1 MARSDYGI
9 GGVIMRNFFRLLM
22 WIFILL
28 LISGVVLSVTFLL
41 ERPLIEGVYV
51 LVGIFSIWFSIVL
64 VRKAIIRYRA
74 KSQVKSLLN
83 TENPEDQN
91 DNLGMTPSELKKSLS
106 GRWNQTIRA
115 LKRSQLKFQGDP
127 LYVLPWYMIFGRPAS
142 GKSTSLRNA
151 KLLLPSIDLSI
162 KEDGSTLNLE
172 WWLHEEGIIIDTAG
186 RYAVPDNLERDRKE
200 WNQILSM
207 LSRHKQKEPLNGL
220 VLVVAADR
228 LLNCSE
234 DELLEEGR
242 QVRNSINRMMEKLE
256 VKVPVYLMVT
266 KADLIPG
273 FAEWVKYIPD
283 VLKNQAMGYLNE
295 SESGDY
301 DSIADIALDSV
312 LDRLKEIRLLMMEQT
327 DSPNDALLTLPQTME
342 GLRPGLHTF
351 IRTALQG
358 NAYQEAPRFRGLYFS
373 SSLHAENGDT
383 VRDGLFLHDFFAKIL
398 PPDRGLL
405 VSLPSAVRFR
415 RAIKKYALGISGA
428 LTFVSA
434 VALTALYNT
443 DSAFLSK
450 IETNFSG
457 TIINVSDESQ
467 TPSMRLDTAYRLKS
481 MIESV
486 QAYKDQEY
494 IPWMAMLSGGNQVEN
509 LKKKYIEYVQNLILF
524 EYDNSI
530 KLTIDELKEQDT
542 SVLAGGLVRRI
553 NILQKRLNPDFD
565 FEIQPIGND
574 YIIVQDDSVGDE
586 ESILFSDIYISYVS
600 WSQSLIGLD
609 EEKKRLQ
616 AALLHLIKQNHG
628 DYSWIIQW
636 ANSQGFDSIQLK
648 DFWGG
653 SIKLADAPE
662 ISSAYTLEGYEF
674 IQEFLTEFQM
684 ANTDDKQL
692 SDIQQDFNQYYQRK
706 YINAWTDFGERFDEG
721 KQKQRDRKEWTVL
734 LDRMATS
741 ANPYFTLLQTMQEQL
756 EPFSGEDY
764 QSKDKIAFFSEIQSY
779 SISDGRKGKGGGKLI
794 KKALGK
800 LGKVGKLAKK
810 GMKIHKKATKGSGAD
825 EDNSGALEEAV
836 KAVDAYKQALA
847 EVAFKA
853 DSRSQSLATITTLF
867 LTPDSPETGN
877 GPLSSSWVSVKELQ
891 ALIGKPI
898 STSRL
903 FWKLY
908 MGPIYAAYDY
918 MQKESSCA
926 IQDRWEDNVLA
937 SIDGVSKNDL
947 GNLLVGEGGVLW
959 NFLDSEIAPFV
970 KKQYKKGYVRA
981 NVEQRSLE
989 LTETFL
995 DVLNQSAAGAFV
1007 VGNQFTVSMNALP
1020 SGANSD
1026 AKVSPYATFIDLHCS
1041 DGTQTMA
1048 NYNYPTQHDFSWSLE
1063 TCGDTTLRIEIGQ
1076 LTLLKEYLGVKGFG
1090 RFLLDFQDG
1099 RRIFTVD
1106 DFPNQKA
1113 QLVNNGV
1120 RFIDVSYEINGQRP
1134 VIQMLDTV
1142 PLELPQQAAYCW

>member
-1 MARSDYGI
+1 
-9 GGVIMRNFFRLLM
+9 MRTFFRVLV

-28 LISGVVLSVTFLL
+28 LISGVVLSITYLL
-41 ERPLIEGVYV
+41 ERPLMEGVYT
-51 LVGIFSIWFSIVL
+51 LIGIFSLWFAIVMI
-64 VRKAIIRYRA
+64 RKAIIRYRA
-74 KSQVKSLLN
+74 KSQVQSLLN
-83 TENPEDQN
+83 SENPDDQH
-91 DNLGMTPSELKKSLS
+91 DDLGMTSSQLKKSLS

-115 LKRSQLKFQGDP
+115 LKRSQLKSQGDP

-151 KLLLPSIDLSI
+151 KLLLPSIDLSS

-186 RYAVPDNLERDRKE
+186 RYAVPDKLERDRKE
-200 WNQILSM
+200 WNQILTM

-220 VLVVAADR
+220 VLVVAANR

-266 KADLIPG
+266 KSDLIPG
-273 FAEWVKYIPD
+273 FSEWAEYIPD
-283 VLKNQAMGYLNE
+283 ALKNQAMGYLNE

-301 DSIADIALDSV
+301 DTIADTALDSV
-312 LDRLKEIRLLMMEQT
+312 LDRLKEVRLLMMEQT
-327 DSPNDALLTLPQTME
+327 DSPSNALLTLPQTME

-373 SSLHAENGDT
+373 TSVHDEAGKT
-383 VRDGLFLHDFFAKIL
+383 VRDGMFLHDFFTKIL

-415 RAIKKYALGISGA
+415 RAIRKYALGISGA

-434 VALTALYNT
+434 VGLTALYNQ
-443 DSAFLSK
+443 DSAFLSE
-450 IETNFSG
+450 IETNFAG
-457 TIINVSDESQ
+457 TVINISDESQ
-467 TPSMRLDTAYRLKS
+467 TPSMRLDTAHRLKS
-481 MIESV
+481 MIESM

-494 IPWMAMLSGGNQVEN
+494 IPWSNLLSGGNQVET
-509 LKKKYIEYVQNLILF
+509 LKQEYIDYVQNSILL
-524 EYDNSI
+524 EYDDSI
-530 KLTIDELKEQDT
+530 KLTIDALAEKNT

-553 NILQKRLNPDFD
+553 NILQKRLNPESD

-574 YIIVQDDSVGDE
+574 YIIVQDDSVSNE
-586 ESILFSDIYISYVS
+586 ESILFSDIYISYVD
-600 WSQSLIGLD
+600 WSQSLIGLV
-609 EEKKRLQ
+609 EEKNRLQ

-636 ANSQGFDSIQLK
+636 ANSQGFDPILLK
-648 DFWGG
+648 TFWGG
-653 SIKLADAPE
+653 SITLADAPE
-662 ISSAYTLEGYEF
+662 ISSAYTLSGYEF
-674 IQEFLTEFQM
+674 IQEFLAEFQM

-706 YINAWTDFGERFDEG
+706 YISSWTNFAERFDEG

-734 LDRMATS
+734 LDRMATTD
-741 ANPYFTLLQTMQEQL
+741 NPYFTLLQTMHEQL
-756 EPFSGEDY
+756 APFSDVDY
-764 QSKDKIAFFSEIQSY
+764 QSRDKIAFFTEIQSY
-779 SISDGRKGKGGGKLI
+779 SISDGRKGKGGGKLL

-810 GMKIHKKATKGSGAD
+810 GMKLNKKANKGKESGGD
-825 EDNSGALEEAV
+825 DGALEDAV
-836 KAVDAYKQALA
+836 KATDAYKQALA

-853 DSRSQSLATITTLF
+853 DSRSQSLSTITTLF
-867 LTPDSPETGN
+867 QTPDSPEAGN
-877 GPLSSSWVSVKELQ
+877 GPLASAWVSVKELQ

-898 STSRL
+898 STTRL

-937 SIDGVSKNDL
+937 SIDGVAKNDL
-947 GNLLVGEGGVLW
+947 GKLLVGEGGVLW
-959 NFLDSEIAPFV
+959 NFLDTEVSPFV
-970 KKQYKKGYVRA
+970 KKQFKKGYVRA
-981 NVEQRSLE
+981 NIEQRSLG

-995 DVLNQSAAGAFV
+995 DILNQSAAGAFV

-1020 SGANSD
+1020 SGANTD

-1048 NYNYPTQHDFSWSLE
+1048 NYNYPTQHDFNWSLE

-1090 RFLLDFQDG
+1090 KFLLDFQDG

-1120 RFIDVSYEINGQRP
+1120 RYIDISYEINGQRP

-1142 PLELPQQAAYCW
+1142 PLELPQLAAYCW

>member
-1 MARSDYGI
+1 
-9 GGVIMRNFFRLLM
+9 MRTFFRTLA
-22 WIFILL
+22 WILILL
-28 LISGVVLSVTFLL
+28 LISGVVLSITYLL
-41 ERPLIEGVYV
+41 ERPLVEGVYA
-51 LVGIFSIWFSIVL
+51 LAGIFSIWLLIIII
-64 VRKAIIRYRA
+64 RKSIIRYRA
-74 KSQVKSLLN
+74 KSQVNSLLN
-83 TENPEDQN
+83 SENPSDQH
-91 DNLGMTPSELKKSLS
+91 DDLGMTASELKKSLS

-115 LKRSQLKFQGDP
+115 LKRSQLKSQGDP
-127 LYVLPWYMIFGRPAS
+127 LYVLPWYMIFGRPSS
-142 GKSTSLRNA
+142 GKSTSLRNS
-151 KLLLPSIDLSI
+151 KLLLPSIDLSS

-186 RYAVPDNLERDRKE
+186 RYAVPDKLERDRKE

-220 VLVVAADR
+220 VLVVAANR

-256 VKVPVYLMVT
+256 VKVPVYLMIT

-273 FAEWVKYIPD
+273 FSEWAQYIPD
-283 VLKNQAMGYLNE
+283 ELKNQAMGYLNE

-301 DSIADIALDSV
+301 NAIADIALDNV

-373 SSLHAENGDT
+373 SSIHDENGKT
-383 VRDGLFLHDFFAKIL
+383 VRDGMFLHDFFTKIL

-405 VSLPSAVRFR
+405 VSLPSAVRLR
-415 RAIKKYALGISGA
+415 RAIRKYSLGISGA
-428 LTFVSA
+428 LTFVL
-434 VALTALYNT
+434 VVGLTALYNQ
-443 DSAFLSK
+443 DRARLSE

-457 TIINVSDESQ
+457 TEINISNESQ
-467 TPSMRLDTAYRLKS
+467 TPSMRLDTAHRLKS
-481 MIESV
+481 MIEAM
-486 QAYKDQEY
+486 QTYKDQEY
-494 IPWMAMLSGGNQVEN
+494 IPWSTLLSGNNQVET
-509 LKKKYIEYVQNLILF
+509 LKQKYIEYVQNSILLD
-524 EYDNSI
+524 YDSSI
-530 KLTIDELKEQDT
+530 KVTINELEEKNT
-542 SVLAGGLVRRI
+542 SILAGGLVRRI
-553 NILQKRLNPDFD
+553 NILQKRLNPDSE
-565 FEIQPIGND
+565 FEIQPIGKD
-574 YIIVQDDSVGDE
+574 YIVVQDPLVSNE
-586 ESILFSDIYISYVS
+586 ESILFSDIYISYVN

-636 ANSQGFDSIQLK
+636 ASTQGFDPILLK
-648 DFWGG
+648 TFWGG
-653 SIKLADAPE
+653 SIKLADAPV
-662 ISSAYTLEGYEF
+662 ISSAYTLDGYEF
-674 IQEFLTEFQM
+674 IQEFLAEFQM
-684 ANTDDKQL
+684 ANNDDKQL
-692 SDIQQDFNQYYQRK
+692 SDIQQDFHQHYQRQ
-706 YINAWTDFGERFDEG
+706 YVNAWINFAERFDEG
-721 KQKQRDRKEWTVL
+721 KQKQRDRKEWNVL
-734 LDRMATS
+734 LDRMATVD
-741 ANPYFTLLQTMQEQL
+741 NPYFTLLATMHDQL
-756 EPFSGEDY
+756 SPFSDTDY

-779 SISDGRKGKGGGKLI
+779 SISDGRKGKGNTKLL

-810 GMKIHKKATKGSGAD
+810 GLKVHKKATKGNDTEEDDSGVLD
-825 EDNSGALEEAV
+825 DAV
-836 KAVDAYKQALA
+836 TAVDAYKQALA
-847 EVAFKA
+847 EVAFKS

-867 LTPDSPETGN
+867 KTPDSPETGN
-877 GPLSSSWVSVKELQ
+877 GPLASAWVSVKELQ
-891 ALIGKPI
+891 SLIGKPI
-898 STSRL
+898 STTQL

-926 IQDRWEDNVLA
+926 IQERWEDNVL
-937 SIDGVSKNDL
+937 SSVDGVGKNDL
-947 GNLLVGEGGVLW
+947 GNLLVGEGGILW
-959 NFLDSEIAPFV
+959 NFLDTEVSPFV
-970 KKQYKKGYVRA
+970 KKQFKKGYVRA
-981 NVEQRSLE
+981 DIEQRSLG

-995 DVLNQSAAGAFV
+995 DVLNKSTAGAFI

-1020 SGANSD
+1020 SGANTD
-1026 AKVSPYATFIDLHCS
+1026 ARVSPYATFIDLHCS

-1048 NYNYPTQHDFSWSLE
+1048 NYNYPTQHDFKWSLE

-1090 RFLLDFQDG
+1090 KFLLDFQDG

-1113 QLVNNGV
+1113 QLINNGV
-1120 RFIDVSYEINGQRP
+1120 RYIDVSYEINGQRP

-1142 PLELPQQAAYCW
+1142 PLKLPQQAAYCW

>member
-1 MARSDYGI
+1 
-9 GGVIMRNFFRLLM
+9 MRTFFRILA
-22 WIFILL
+22 WTFILL
-28 LISGVVLSVTFLL
+28 LIAGVVLSATYLL
-41 ERPLIEGVYV
+41 ERPMIEGVYA
-51 LVGIFSIWFSIVL
+51 LIGIFSIWFAIVII
-64 VRKAIIRYRA
+64 RKTIIRYRA
-74 KSQVKSLLN
+74 KSQVKNLLN
-83 TENPEDQN
+83 SDNPNDQKN
-91 DNLGMTPSELKKSLS
+91 DLGMSPSELKKSLS

-127 LYVLPWYMIFGRPAS
+127 LYVLPWYMIFGRPTS

-151 KLLLPSIDLSI
+151 KLLLPSIDLSS
-162 KEDGSTLNLE
+162 KEEGSTLNLE

-228 LLNCSE
+228 LLHCNE

-266 KADLIPG
+266 KSDLIPG
-273 FAEWVKYIPD
+273 FAEWAQYIPD
-283 VLKNQAMGYLNE
+283 ELKNQAMGYLNE
-295 SESGDY
+295 SESSDY
-301 DSIADIALDSV
+301 DAIADVALDSV
-312 LDRLKEIRLLMMEQT
+312 LDRLKEVRLLMMEQT
-327 DSPNDALLTLPQTME
+327 DSPSDALLTLPQNME
-342 GLRPGLHTF
+342 GLRSGLHTF

-373 SSLHAENGDT
+373 SSIHTENGGT
-383 VRDGLFLHDFFAKIL
+383 VRDGMFLHDFFTKIL

-415 RAIKKYALGISGA
+415 RAIRKYALGISGA

-434 VALTALYNT
+434 VGLTALYNQ
-443 DSAFLSK
+443 DSAFLSE
-450 IETNFSG
+450 IETNFAG
-457 TIINVSDESQ
+457 TMINVSDESQ
-467 TPSMRLDTAYRLKS
+467 TPSMRLDTAHRLKS
-481 MIESV
+481 MIESL
-486 QAYKDQEY
+486 QAYKAQEY
-494 IPWMAMLSGGNQVEN
+494 IPWSTLLSGGNQVEA
-509 LKKKYIEYVQNLILF
+509 LKQKYIEYVQNLIILD
-524 EYDNSI
+524 YDTSI
-530 KLTIDELKEQDT
+530 KSTIDELEEKNT

-553 NILQKRLNPDFD
+553 NILQKRLKPESE

-574 YIIVQDDSVGDE
+574 YILVQDHSVGDE
-586 ESILFSDIYISYVS
+586 ESILFSDIYISYVD

-636 ANSQGFDSIQLK
+636 ANSQGFDPILLK
-648 DFWGG
+648 TFWGG
-653 SIKLADAPE
+653 SIKLVDAPE
-662 ISSAYTLEGYEF
+662 ISSAYTLDGYEF
-674 IQEFLTEFQM
+674 IQEFLAEFQM

-692 SDIQQDFNQYYQRK
+692 SDIQHDFNQYYQRQ
-706 YINAWTDFGERFDEG
+706 YINAWTDFAERFDEG
-721 KQKQRDRKEWTVL
+721 KSKQRDRKEWTVL
-734 LDRMATS
+734 LDRMAT
-741 ANPYFTLLQTMQEQL
+741 ADNPYFTLLQTMYDQL
-756 EPFSGEDY
+756 EPFSDVDY
-764 QSKDKIAFFSEIQSY
+764 QSKDKIAFFTEIQSY
-779 SISDGRKGKGGGKLI
+779 SISDGRKGKGGGKLL

-810 GMKIHKKATKGSGAD
+810 GMKAHKKATKGSG
-825 EDNSGALEEAV
+825 SGDDDSGVLEEAV
-836 KAVDAYKQALA
+836 KAADAYKQALA

-867 LTPDSPETGN
+867 QTPDAPEAGN
-877 GPLSSSWVSVKELQ
+877 GPLASAWVSVKELQ

-898 STSRL
+898 STTRL

-937 SIDGVSKNDL
+937 SIDGVAKNNL
-947 GNLLVGEGGVLW
+947 GNLLVGDGGILW
-959 NFLDSEIAPFV
+959 NFLDTEVAPFV
-970 KKQYKKGYVRA
+970 KKQFKKGYVRA
-981 NVEQRSLE
+981 NIEQRSLG

-995 DVLNQSAAGAFV
+995 NVLNQSAAGAFV

-1020 SGANSD
+1020 SGANTD

-1048 NYNYPTQHDFSWSLE
+1048 NYNYPTQHDFNWSLE

-1090 RFLLDFQDG
+1090 KFLLDFQDG

-1120 RFIDVSYEINGQRP
+1120 RYIDISYEINGQRP

>member
-1 MARSDYGI
+1 MKT
-9 GGVIMRNFFRLLM
+9 FFRILG
-22 WIFILL
+22 WIFIIL
-28 LISGVVLSVTFLL
+28 LISGVVLSINYLL
-41 ERPLIEGVYV
+41 ERPTMDGVYA
-51 LVGIFSIWFSIVL
+51 LIGIFSIWILILL

-74 KSQVKSLLN
+74 KAQVKSLLN
-83 TENPEDQN
+83 SEDPEDQI
-91 DNLGMTPSELKKSLS
+91 DDLGMTQAELKKSLS
-106 GRWNQTIRA
+106 GRWNSTIRA

-127 LYVLPWYMIFGRPAS
+127 LYVLPWYMIFGRPTS

-151 KLLLPSIDLSI
+151 KLLLPSIDLSE

-186 RYAVPDNLERDRKE
+186 RYAVPDRLERDRKE
-200 WNQILSM
+200 WNQLLGM

-266 KADLIPG
+266 KSDLIPG
-273 FAEWVKYIPD
+273 FTEWARYIPEE
-283 VLKNQAMGYLNE
+283 LKNQAMGYLNE

-301 DSIADIALDSV
+301 DHVVDNALDNV
-312 LDRLKEIRLLMMEQT
+312 LDRLKEVRLMMMEQT
-327 DSPNDALLTLPQTME
+327 DSPDDALLTLPRTME
-342 GLRPGLHTF
+342 DLRPGLHTF
-351 IRTALQG
+351 IRTALKG

-373 SSLHAENGDT
+373 SSVHSEGNET
-383 VRDGLFLHDFFAKIL
+383 VRDGMFLHDFFTKIL
-398 PPDRGLL
+398 PPDRSLL

-415 RAIKKYALGISGA
+415 RAMRKYALGISGA
-428 LTFVSA
+428 LTFVLA
-434 VALTALYNT
+434 VGTTALYNT
-443 DSAFLSK
+443 DSAFLSE

-457 TIINVSDESQ
+457 TEIVLNDAQQNASE
-467 TPSMRLDTAYRLKS
+467 RLDTAFRLKS
-481 MIESV
+481 LIESLE
-486 QAYKDQEY
+486 AYKAQEY
-494 IPWMAMLSGGNQVEN
+494 VPWSALFAGGNEVTE
-509 LKKKYIEYVQNLILF
+509 LKEKYIDYVNQYILS
-524 EYDNSI
+524 EYDNTI
-530 KLTIDELKEQDT
+530 KATIDDIKEEDT

-553 NILQKRLNPDFD
+553 NILQKRLLPESESE

-574 YIIVQDDSVGDE
+574 YIIVQDPEVGNE
-586 ESILFSDIYISYVS
+586 ESNLFNDIYISYVEWNHS
-600 WSQSLIGLD
+600 DIGLE
-609 EEKKRLQ
+609 EEKKQLQ

-628 DYSWIIQW
+628 DYSWIIEW
-636 ANSQGFDSIQLK
+636 ANAQGFDPVQLK
-648 DFWGG
+648 TFWGG
-653 SIKLADAPE
+653 SIKLENAPQIDA
-662 ISSAYTLEGYEF
+662 AYTLEGYAF

-692 SDIQQDFNQYYQRK
+692 SEVQDDFNQYYQRK
-706 YINAWTDFGERFDEG
+706 YIAAWLEFAERFDEG

-734 LDRMATS
+734 LDRMAT
-741 ANPYFTLLQTMQEQL
+741 ADNPYFVLLQTMHDQL
-756 EPFSGEDY
+756 SPFDDTDY
-764 QSKDKIAFFSEIQSY
+764 QSKDKIAFFTEIQSY
-779 SISDGRKGKGGGKLI
+779 SIADGRKGKGGGKLL

-810 GMKIHKKATKGSGAD
+810 GMKIHKKATKGQKDGAD
-825 EDNSGALEEAV
+825 DSGVLEDAV
-836 KAVDAYKQALA
+836 KAADAYKQALA

-853 DSRSQSLATITTLF
+853 DSRSQSLSTITTLF
-867 LTPDSPETGN
+867 TTPDTPEAGN
-877 GPLSSSWVSVKELQ
+877 GPLAGAWTSVKELQ

-898 STSRL
+898 STTRL
-903 FWKLY
+903 FWQLY

-918 MQKESSCA
+918 MQRESSCE

-937 SIDGVSKNDL
+937 AIDGVAKNEL
-947 GNLLVGEGGVLW
+947 GNMLVGETGVLW
-959 NFLDSEIAPFV
+959 NFLDTEVQPFV
-970 KKQYKKGYVRA
+970 KKQFKKGYVRA
-981 NVEQRSLE
+981 NIEERSLG
-989 LTETFL
+989 LTPTFL

-1007 VGNQFTVSMNALP
+1007 VGNEFTVSMNALP
-1020 SGANSD
+1020 SGTNPD
-1026 AKVSPYATFIDLHCS
+1026 AKASPYATFLNLHCS

-1048 NYNYPTQHDFSWSLE
+1048 NYNYPTQHDFKWSLE

-1090 RFLLDFQDG
+1090 KFLQDFQDG

-1113 QLVNNGV
+1113 QLINNGV
-1120 RFIDVSYEINGQRP
+1120 RYIDVSYEIRGQRP

-1142 PLELPQQAAYCW
+1142 PLELPQMAAYCW

>member
-1 MARSDYGI
+1 
-9 GGVIMRNFFRLLM
+9 MRTFFRTLA

-28 LISGVVLSVTFLL
+28 LISGVVLSITFLL
-41 ERPLIEGVYV
+41 DRPLIEGIYA
-51 LVGIFSIWFSIVL
+51 LVGIFSLWLAIIL
-64 VRKAIIRYRA
+64 IRKAIIRYRA
-74 KSQVKSLLN
+74 KSQVQSLLN
-83 TENPEDQN
+83 SENPDDEHD
-91 DNLGMTPSELKKSLS
+91 DLGMSASELKKSLS

-127 LYVLPWYMIFGRPAS
+127 LYVLPWYMVFGRPTS
-142 GKSTSLRNA
+142 GKSTSLRNS
-151 KLLLPSIDLSI
+151 KLLLPSIDLSS

-186 RYAVPDNLERDRKE
+186 RYAVPDKLERDRKE
-200 WNQILSM
+200 WNHILSM

-228 LLNCSE
+228 LLFCSE

-266 KADLIPG
+266 KSDLIPG
-273 FAEWVKYIPD
+273 FADWAQYIPEE
-283 VLKNQAMGYLNE
+283 LKNQAMGYLNE
-295 SESGDY
+295 SESSDY
-301 DSIADIALDSV
+301 DAIADTALDSV
-312 LDRLKEIRLLMMEQT
+312 LDRLKEVRLLMMEQT
-327 DSPNDALLTLPQTME
+327 DSPSDALLTLPVTME
-342 GLRPGLHTF
+342 SLRPGLHTF

-373 SSLHAENGDT
+373 SSVHSEEGKT
-383 VRDGLFLHDFFAKIL
+383 VRDGMFLHDFFTKIL

-415 RAIKKYALGISGA
+415 RALRKYALGISGA

-434 VALTALYNT
+434 VGLTALYNQ
-443 DSAFLSK
+443 DSAFLSE

-457 TIINVSDESQ
+457 TVIDVSDESQ
-467 TPSMRLDTAYRLKS
+467 TASMRLDTAHRLKS
-481 MIESV
+481 MIDSL

-494 IPWMAMLSGGNQVEN
+494 MPWSKLLSGSNQVEF
-509 LKKKYIEYVQNLILF
+509 LKEKYIDYVQNSILLD
-524 EYDNSI
+524 YDGKI
-530 KLTIDELKEQDT
+530 KQTIDNLEEQNT

-553 NILQKRLNPDFD
+553 NILQKRLNPESD
-565 FEIQPIGND
+565 FEVQPIGNN
-574 YIIVQDDSVGDE
+574 YIIVQDQSIGNE
-586 ESILFSDIYISYVS
+586 ESILFNQIYISYVE

-636 ANSQGFDSIQLK
+636 ANAQGFDPILLK
-648 DFWGG
+648 SFWGG
-653 SIKLADAPE
+653 SIKLNDAPA
-662 ISSAYTLEGYEF
+662 IDSAYTLDGYEF
-674 IQEFLTEFQM
+674 IQEFLTEFKM
-684 ANTDDKQL
+684 ANTDDKKL
-692 SDIQQDFNQYYQRK
+692 SDIQDDFNQYYQRK
-706 YINAWTDFGERFDEG
+706 YINAWIDFADRFDEG
-721 KQKQRDRKEWTVL
+721 KLKQRDRKEWTVL
-734 LDRMATS
+734 LDRMAT
-741 ANPYFTLLQTMQEQL
+741 ADNPYFTLLQTMHEQL
-756 EPFSGEDY
+756 APFSDVDY
-764 QSKDKIAFFSEIQSY
+764 QSRDKIAFFSEIQSY
-779 SISDGRKGKGGGKLI
+779 SISDGRKGKGGGKLL

-810 GMKIHKKATKGSGAD
+810 GMKIHKKATKGQGGD
-825 EDNSGALEEAV
+825 DDNSALEEAV
-836 KAVDAYKQALA
+836 LAADSYKQALA

-853 DSRSQSLATITTLF
+853 DSRSQSLSTITTF
-867 LTPDSPETGN
+867 FQTPDSPELGN
-877 GPLSSSWVSVKELQ
+877 GPLASAWTSVKNMQ

-898 STSRL
+898 STTRL

-937 SIDGVSKNDL
+937 SIDGVDKNNL
-947 GNLLVGEGGVLW
+947 GNLLVGESGVLW
-959 NFLDSEIAPFV
+959 NFLDTEVSPFV
-970 KKQYKKGYVRA
+970 KKQFKKGYVRA
-981 NVEQRSLE
+981 NIEKRSLG

-1020 SGANSD
+1020 SGTNTD
-1026 AKVSPYATFIDLHCS
+1026 AKVSPYATFLDLHCS
-1041 DGTQTMA
+1041 DGTQTMT
-1048 NYNYPTQHDFSWSLE
+1048 NYNYPTQHDFNWSLE

-1090 RFLLDFQDG
+1090 KFLLDFQDG

-1113 QLVNNGV
+1113 QLINNDV
-1120 RFIDVSYEINGQRP
+1120 RYIDVSYEINGQRP

-1142 PLELPQQAAYCW
+1142 PLQLPQLAAYCW